1 MKNYVIGIA
10 GQKHSGKD
18 TIASMIN
25 YVFAVGISRA
35 SYSDYLIRK
44 ASIEYTYKDRIVH
57 FADGLKDVLSII
69 YNIPREYFDNHIY
82 KDKKYYDIVSN
93 KFVDEDIVNSIRNNC
108 HVICLNELLGFNL
121 NYVLSNAKEK
131 KIYIKLRTLMQ
142 YFGTNIC
149 RTMLSD
155 NIWIKQTMSK
165 IVDISQSKRVCIV
178 PDVRYLNEKN
188 AIRMIN
194 DSFYGVLIKVNRK
207 SCDKDEH
214 SSESINFTTDYEI
227 DNNGTLV
234 QLFYKVLEIC
244 QNII

>member
-1 MKNYVIGIA
+1 MKNYIIGIIGA
-10 GQKHSGKD
+10 KNSGKD

-25 YVFAVGISRA
+25 YIFAVGTTKA
-35 SYSDYLIRK
+35 SYVDYLIK
-44 ASIEYTYKDRIVH
+44 KISIDNNYKDRIVH
-57 FADGLKDVLSII
+57 FADGLKDVLSIM
-69 YNIPREYFDNHIY
+69 YNIPRDRFDDRDS
-82 KDKKYYDIVSN
+82 KDNMYYNIVSN

-108 HVICLNELLGFNL
+108 HVICLNELLCFNL
-121 NYVLSNAKEK
+121 NYILANAKEK

-155 NIWIKQTMSK
+155 DIWIKQTMSK
-165 IVDISQSKRVCIV
+165 IVDVSQSKRVCIV

-194 DSFYGVLIKVNRK
+194 GSFYGVLIKVNRK

>member
-1 MKNYVIGIA
+1 MKKFIIGIA
-10 GQKHSGKD
+10 GAKNSGKD
-18 TIASMIN
+18 TVASMIN
-25 YVFAVGISRA
+25 YIFAVGVTRA
-35 SYSDYLIRK
+35 SYAEYIIKRT
-44 ASIEYTYKDRIVH
+44 SIDNTYKDRIVH
-57 FADGLKDVLSII
+57 FADGLKDILSNL
-69 YNIPREYFDNHIY
+69 YNIPRYIFDERIY
-82 KDKKYYDIVSN
+82 KDNMYYNLRSG
-93 KFVDEDIVNSIRNNC
+93 KFIPDYTIENQPDTEIITIDRLKSFSLNN
-108 HVICLNELLGFNL
+108 I
-121 NYVLSNAKEK
+121 LSLTKDK
-131 KIYIKLRTLMQ
+131 SVYIKLRTLMQ

-155 NIWIKQTMSK
+155 DIWIKQTMAK
-165 IVDISQSKRVCIV
+165 IVDVSQSKRVCIV

-194 DSFYGVLIKVNRK
+194 DSLYGVLIKVNRK